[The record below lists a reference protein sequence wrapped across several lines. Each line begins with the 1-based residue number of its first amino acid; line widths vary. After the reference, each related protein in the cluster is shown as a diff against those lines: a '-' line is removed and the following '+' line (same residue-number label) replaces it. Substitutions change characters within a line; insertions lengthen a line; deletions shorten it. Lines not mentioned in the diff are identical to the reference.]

1 MILWMFCIFSH
12 IARIRAIFLQMRK
25 NVQPGRYSR
34 YDVNINNVKFGRFK
48 LWLVL
53 YCFGDCIFSAISFY
67 SDNLSQLTK
76 IELINFLSIGTF
88 QRTKIR

>member
-34 YDVNINNVKFGRFK
+34 YDVNMQRYKYAKFGRFK

-53 YCFGDCIFSAISFY
+53 YCFGDWIFSVISFY

-76 IELINFLSIGTF
+76 IELINFLSINDLSH
-88 QRTKIR
+88 